1 MAMKA
6 PIMHKTQG
14 RVYGETRSRER
25 HGILGGDKGEIKS
38 HGETTRYKG
47 TLTLW
52 GVDLGFS
59 FVLKVLASVLG

>member
-1 MAMKA
+1 MGK
-6 PIMHKTQG
+6 QG
-14 RVYGETRSRER
+14 LVRNMGRQDL
-25 HGILGGDKGEIKS
+25 LGGDKGEIKS